1 MPVAPI
7 FAAFLSLTI
16 FSQDLMA
23 HFKPEL
29 PFVNLIPQVPNVCD
43 HIETLLCSKKGK
55 EKEKRTRGK
64 KKLVPN
70 YALRSSSINARS
82 IFFQPSFI
90 HLSSRAHLN
99 FFFREHRFSV
109 LPRKEMHSSYA
120 ECMSNSTRACWWMC
134 LLERD
139 AVQQRK

>member
-1 MPVAPI
+1 M
-7 FAAFLSLTI
+7 F
-16 FSQDLMA
+16 QER
-23 HFKPEL
+23 KR
-29 PFVNLIPQVPNVCD
+29 
-43 HIETLLCSKKGK
+43 KGK
-55 EKEKRTRGK
+55 KDKRK

-99 FFFREHRFSV
+99 FFSREHRFSV

>member
-7 FAAFLSLTI
+7 SAAFLSLTI

-43 HIETLLCSKKGK
+43 RIETLLCSKKGK
-55 EKEKRTRGK
+55 GKKDKRK

-99 FFFREHRFSV
+99 FFSQEHRFSV

-120 ECMSNSTRACWWMC
+120 ECMSNSTRAC
-134 LLERD
+134 
-139 AVQQRK
+139 

>member
-55 EKEKRTRGK
+55 GKKDKRK

-90 HLSSRAHLN
+90 HLSSCAHLN
-99 FFFREHRFSV
+99 FFSREHRFSV